1 MKIALYHPA
10 SGAAHADTIGAYV
23 RRLTTALAVDHQ
35 ATLVSTPS
43 ALRRLM
49 DRERPEILHLH
60 QTAGLALARLL
71 GSARA
76 GQFDRVPVAL
86 TLHDYRLCCLA
97 TDLRHPDGHGCPPR
111 LVCRMVAALNRAV
124 TGSVG
129 LVHSPSQYVLDQHL
143 QRGFFPGAA
152 HLVAPYGSASASPD
166 STKTSDAPG
175 YVVITSPSPGNAL
188 LAVQDAF
195 QSGAVV
201 IASRQHGIPE
211 IVRDGINGLLVE
223 PGEERAIAEAIERL
237 RRSPELGSRLRGE
250 AAKTARLYD
259 MAYDAAHLIAAY
271 TRLISANRVGPLFRK
286 AA

>member
-10 SGAAHADTIGAYV
+10 CRAADADPIEVYV

-35 ATLVSTPS
+35 ATLVTTPS
-43 ALRRLM
+43 ALHHLM

-86 TLHDYRLCCLA
+86 TLHDYRLCCVA

-111 LVCRMVAALNRAV
+111 LVCRMVASLNRSV

-129 LVHSPSQYVLDQHL
+129 LVHSPSQHVLEQHL
-143 QRGFFPGAA
+143 QRGFFQRAA
-152 HLVAPYGSASASPD
+152 QVVLPYGSAPPWPASANATNASEPVVIRSASPG
-166 STKTSDAPG
+166 TAQ
-175 YVVITSPSPGNAL
+175 
-188 LAVQDAF
+188 LAIQDAF
-195 QSGAVV
+195 QIGALV
-201 IASRQHGIPE
+201 IATRQGGIPE
-211 IVRDGINGLLVE
+211 IVRDGVNGLLVE
-223 PGEERAIAEAIERL
+223 PGDEPAIAEAIERL
-237 RRSPELGSRLRGE
+237 RRSPELAIRLRAE
-250 AAKTARLYD
+250 AGKTARLYD
-259 MAYDAAHLIAAY
+259 MAFHAAHLAEAY
-271 TRLISANRVGPLFRK
+271 TRVIAANRVGPFFRK